1 MTKVFFIGAGPG
13 DPDLIT
19 VKGKKIL
26 DSADV
31 IIYAG
36 SLVNKEI
43 LNSRKPDSLVY
54 DSATMNLEEIIGIIK
69 KNVLEGKIVARVH
82 TGDPSIY
89 GAIKEQMDLLE
100 EDGIEYEVIPG
111 VSSFVA
117 AAAVLKKEFTLPNV
131 SQTVIC
137 TRISGRTEVP
147 EKEDLEKLSSH
158 RTSMAIFLSVS
169 MIEDVV
175 KKLLKNYAITT
186 PVAVVYKATWKDQ
199 KILEGT
205 LGNIVDIVKKD
216 GIKKTAIILIGDFL
230 SSDYE
235 KSKLYDKS
243 FSHEYR
249 GAT

>member
-1 MTKVFFIGAGPG
+1 LTKVFFIGAGPG